1 MKKILFSFLCST
13 IMVVTFAQN
22 NVSPYSIIGIGD
34 IEHNSFDRSTGMGGA
49 GISLASPRYLYNAN
63 PASYSKL
70 DDHFISMEV
79 TMRYKG
85 VTYYGNGV
93 NQTNNVSSDLSVE
106 KLALAIKLKRN
117 WGVSAGLL
125 PYSSSNYSFTG
136 SKNII
141 GTTTNTSTYYEGT
154 GGLHQA
160 YLANAISLSKNI
172 RVGVQTTALFGQFNQ
187 KETMYLNALNI
198 TSNAV
203 VSTNKMYINSFY
215 GKAGIQYEGKLN
227 KHWQLNLGAIALLQT
242 KLNAEQTIVVEQDSG
257 TLYSSSNIKDN
268 YFTLPLTY
276 GGGISLV
283 HNNSLTISADYVQ
296 QQWSNIQYKGLNYQL
311 VNSNR
316 IAAGIEYAKKIN
328 YANTVYEPYFL
339 QAGMH
344 YTNSYLKI
352 NNQQLNEYGI
362 TVGAGFNAKRSQL
375 GYLFNMEFGSKG
387 TTQNNLIKENYM
399 KASFTILCREFWFTK
414 IKKYN

>member
-13 IMVVTFAQN
+13 IIAVTFAQN
-22 NVSPYSIIGIGD
+22 NVSPYSIVGIGE
-34 IEHNSFDRSTGMGGA
+34 IEHSSFDRSTGMGGA
-49 GISLASPRYLYNAN
+49 GISLASARSLYNAN

-117 WGVSAGLL
+117 WGLSAGLL

-136 SKNII
+136 AKNII
-141 GTTTNTSTYYEGT
+141 GTTTNTGTYYEGT

-215 GKAGIQYEGKLN
+215 GKAGFQYEGKLN

-257 TLYSSSNIKDN
+257 TLYTSSTIKDN

-328 YANTVYEPYFL
+328 YANIVYEPYFL

>member
-1 MKKILFSFLCST
+1 M
-13 IMVVTFAQN
+13 IMTVTFAQN
-22 NVSPYSIIGIGD
+22 NVSPYSIVGIGE
-34 IEHNSFDRSTGMGGA
+34 IEHSSFDRSTGMGGA
-49 GISLASPRYLYNAN
+49 GISLASARYLYNAN

-85 VTYYGNGV
+85 VTYFGNGV

-257 TLYSSSNIKDN
+257 TLYTSSTIKDN

-399 KASFTILCREFWFTK
+399 KASFTILCREFWFTR